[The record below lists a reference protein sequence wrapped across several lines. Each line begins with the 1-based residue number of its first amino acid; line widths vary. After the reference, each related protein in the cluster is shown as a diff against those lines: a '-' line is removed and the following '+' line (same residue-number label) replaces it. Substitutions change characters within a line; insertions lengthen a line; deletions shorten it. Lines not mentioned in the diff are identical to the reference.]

1 MKQQSHLPLRSQI
14 EQQQMIGGGEPVQAL
29 PAIPPPTPQVSPNS
43 AAVLDVQQAQ
53 KRQNLRRKNIS
64 STMMAGAGAAGAASG
79 NPVTTG
85 PGATGAAPSVS
96 SGGTKTG

>member
-1 MKQQSHLPLRSQI
+1 ML
-14 EQQQMIGGGEPVQAL
+14 GGGAPAQAL
-29 PAIPPPTPQVSPNS
+29 PAIPPPTPPVSPNS

-64 STMMAGAGAAGAASG
+64 STMMAGAGAAGGFDSNGGYKG
-79 NPVTTG
+79 NPFTTG
-85 PGATGAAPSVS
+85 PGAAGAAPSVS